1 MTLADSIHSQRLRV
15 LRDAERLGNVSE
27 ACRRHGMSRTL
38 FYRLR
43 QRFEQYG
50 ADGVHPKRVQAAV
63 GRPSPIPV
71 QTERRVL
78 ALALAWPTCG
88 PQWYSDQLARE
99 GVAIAPT
106 TVWRLLRRQQLGTRR
121 ARLAVLER
129 ASATRGLLTERT
141 VKPARHV
148 AAHAPGDL
156 LSLDTFYVGKLKGV
170 GKVWQITGCDVA
182 SSFGWARLIVGE
194 VTAAAVLAF
203 LREVVKPG
211 YRRAGWRLKR
221 VLTDNGKEFTD
232 RLFGSRVKRASGDHE
247 FDQLCLALGIEHR
260 LTKPRSPQTNGMV
273 ERFNGRIAEVLATHR
288 FDSAEDLETTL
299 LRYAWLYNHH
309 LPQKALGHTTPI
321 EVMKKWYADKPEI
334 FISKPRNRPAPDN

>member
-71 QTERRVL
+71 QTERRVI

-99 GVAIAPT
+99 GVSIAPT
-106 TVWRLLRRQQLGTRR
+106 TIWRLLRRQQLGTRR

-148 AAHAPGDL
+148 AANAPGDL

-182 SSFGWARLIVGE
+182 SSFGWARLILGE

-221 VLTDNGKEFTD
+221 VLTDNGKEFKGAFAAGCD
-232 RLFGSRVKRASGDHE
+232 RWQITVTR
-247 FDQLCLALGIEHR
+247 
-260 LTKPRSPQTNGMV
+260 TKPRHAWTNGFV
-273 ERFNGRIAEVLATHR
+273 ERLQKTILHEHWRVAFRRQYFTGRRALQASLDRFLQFYNYERTHRGYRLNGRTPATV
-288 FDSAEDLETTL
+288 FTGAV
-299 LRYAWLYNHH
+299 A
-309 LPQKALGHTTPI
+309 A
-321 EVMKKWYADKPEI
+321 
-334 FISKPRNRPAPDN
+334 